1 MRPAVSLAL
10 APMLALAALLCLMR
24 PAGAQ
29 TTDADRAKQ
38 WFLQHDRDH
47 NGYITLDEVMGYEE
61 KLFKRM
67 DQEGAGRLREDQY
80 CAGIPS
86 TNSVELERCHTRFNK
101 IDANGDAYIT
111 LDEIQDFYRIV
122 LQTADQNQDGKVT
135 LAEFMAATAG
145 ELP

>member
-1 MRPAVSLAL
+1 MRPVLTFTL
-10 APMLALAALLCLMR
+10 APILALAALLCLLQ
-24 PAGAQ
+24 PARAQ
-29 TTDADRAKQ
+29 ASDADRAKQ

-47 NGYITLDEVMGYEE
+47 DGYITLEEVMGYEE

-67 DQEGAGRLREDQY
+67 DQEGTGRLREDQY

-86 TNSVELERCHTRFNK
+86 TNSVEIDRCHARFNK

-122 LQTADQNQDGKVT
+122 LQTADQDQDGKVT
-135 LAEFMAATAG
+135 LAEFMAATVG
-145 ELP
+145 Q

>member
-1 MRPAVSLAL
+1 MRPNLSLAL
-10 APMLALAALLCLMR
+10 APLMAFATLLCLLQ
-24 PAGAQ
+24 PARAQ
-29 TTDADRAKQ
+29 VTDADRAKQ

-80 CAGIPS
+80 CGGIPA
-86 TNSVELERCHTRFNK
+86 TNEVEIERCHTRFAK

-111 LDEIQDFYRIV
+111 LDELQDFYRIV
-122 LQTADQNQDGKVT
+122 LQTADQDQDGKVT
-135 LAEFMAATAG
+135 LAEFMAATVG
-145 ELP
+145 Q